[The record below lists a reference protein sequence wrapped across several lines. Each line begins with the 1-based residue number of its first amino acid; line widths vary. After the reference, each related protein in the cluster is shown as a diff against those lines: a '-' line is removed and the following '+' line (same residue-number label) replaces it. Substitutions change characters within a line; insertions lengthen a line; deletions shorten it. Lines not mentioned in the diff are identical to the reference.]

1 MPNRSGMH
9 SLTDFHRQQG
19 DYQCRHG
26 IVNGYY
32 VVLLTVFTFNMEP

>member
-19 DYQCRHG
+19 DYQRRHG
-26 IVNGYY
+26 IVNATMSYY
-32 VVLLTVFTFNMEP
+32 